1 MTPAEL
7 ILGKILQLP
16 IDKFISSNNTDPI
29 PFNKRQAAQ
38 FAKSL
43 TDKIN
48 TTTDVVQHQL
58 WIARTNMKQQYDK
71 GSQLLNI
78 SIGDKVMLWNPYGKS
93 GASKCFQPKWTGPWT
108 VHSFTGKV
116 ACKIENDGNG
126 QMKNVHVNQL
136 KIIQD
141 RYNSLQPNYTNT
153 NTPNNDTNSSNN
165 NVASDNF
172 YFHEDNDEIERETE
186 ENIVPVPMNRNNII
200 NEAWVDIDPTN
211 IIQHRTVH
219 NMEGWYSVFIVNKRP
234 GYAPR

>member
-7 ILGKILQLP
+7 ILGKTLQLP
-16 IDKFISSNNTDPI
+16 VDKFISSSNNTDPI

-43 TDKIN
+43 ADKIN

-58 WIARTNMKQQYDK
+58 RIARKNMKQQYDK

-93 GASKCFQPKWTGPWT
+93 GTSKCFQPKWTGPWT

-116 ACKIENDGNG
+116 NCKIENDGNG

-141 RYNSLQPNYTNT
+141 RYKSLQPDDTNT
-153 NTPNNDTNSSNN
+153 NTPNNDTNSSNY

-172 YFHEDNDEIERETE
+172 YFHENNDEIERETE
-186 ENIVPVPMNRNNII
+186 ENIVPVPMNRNNVI
-200 NEAWVDIDPTN
+200 NKAWVDIDPTN
-211 IIQHRTVH
+211 IIQHRTRYGGV
-219 NMEGWYSVFIVNKRP
+219 V
-234 GYAPR
+234 